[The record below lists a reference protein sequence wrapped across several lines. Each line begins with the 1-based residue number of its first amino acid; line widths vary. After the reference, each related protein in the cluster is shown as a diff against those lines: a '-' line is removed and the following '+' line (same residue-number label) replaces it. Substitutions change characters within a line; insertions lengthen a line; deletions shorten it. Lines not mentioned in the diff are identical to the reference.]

1 MWEKLELE
9 KFVKRRMN
17 HVFLTYGSLLT
28 GPLCPKSS
36 SVCTRS
42 IQRKQEHQEHISEAV
57 DFKKYFKSNITGFQ
71 PTGAAAF
78 CCVVCIN
85 DCKIYAK
92 RIRWCQVFLARSWE
106 SCQTL
111 LFLING
117 KRAAS
122 WLHSTWRVLLTPCQV
137 EFNYLISVFFYAIR
151 TAIFVLLTHF
161 GQPLHILMA
170 VTASYFLL
178 SFQMRKVITPISVHS
193 IIFKGKHNGLFSFQ

>member
-1 MWEKLELE
+1 MTLLYWVINHPLW
-9 KFVKRRMN
+9 RMN
-17 HVFLTYGSLLT
+17 VFFFS
-28 GPLCPKSS
+28 PLPKML
-36 SVCTRS
+36 
-42 IQRKQEHQEHISEAV
+42 
-57 DFKKYFKSNITGFQ
+57 
-71 PTGAAAF
+71 PLAF

-111 LFLING
+111 PFLING

-137 EFNYLISVFFYAIR
+137 EFNYLIFVFFYAIR

-170 VTASYFLL
+170 VTASCFLL
-178 SFQMRKVITPISVHS
+178 SFQMRKVIIPISVHS
-193 IIFKGKHNGLFSFQ
+193 IIFKGKHNGLFFINLIILMQDL